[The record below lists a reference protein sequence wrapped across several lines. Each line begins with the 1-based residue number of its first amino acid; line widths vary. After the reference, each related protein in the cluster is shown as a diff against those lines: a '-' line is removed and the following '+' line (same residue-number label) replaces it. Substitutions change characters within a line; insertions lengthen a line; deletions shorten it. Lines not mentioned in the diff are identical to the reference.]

1 MITVSARRMA
11 GNCYIGEN
19 ALPKFRARAHEKI
32 LDGSRLR
39 EEEKVG
45 YGYETGDRVLP
56 YKWQDLY
63 SREMGKVEIR
73 TIILENDHLRAE
85 FWPDYGM
92 RLMSLYDKDR
102 RAELLFNNPVLQF
115 GNLAIRRAWFSGG
128 IEWNCGQLGHTFT
141 TCSPVFA
148 ARVTG
153 EDGQEFLRA
162 WEYERQ
168 KGLYWALDFH
178 LGPDDRQLWVYGR
191 VVNPHS
197 VAKPFYWWTNIAVR
211 EEEGMRIF
219 SGTGEVIFIDS
230 DSLMSENALR
240 VMAHGHLPHLGIRE
254 GVDYSYPENFTDYS
268 NEYFFQNQPLVEES
282 WEAASYRSGEVFF
295 DRADGALCYH
305 KMFCWGGEPGGR
317 HWRKYLSPSHDGAYV
332 ELQAGAHRTQVHGG
346 DIAASSTFDFVQ
358 CFGTLD
364 CAPSFGEGDYDERRK
379 AIYSEVDRAVGT
391 REVEERKA
399 HYRELACIEVS
410 QILSS
415 GSGFGALEELR
426 HNGITPRGLSFPV
439 SSLKGEAAFWLD
451 VLEGRA
457 IPDEEIPSSFMT
469 DLNWRPILEKVC
481 HQCANG
487 ENLLGVMLLEN
498 EIDSEAQAAFNR
510 ALAFRPNAF
519 SYRCLAVMA
528 HQRGD
533 LGEAIHLME
542 KAVSLD
548 CRREYAE
555 EYADLLVEAQRWQEE
570 WDFYES
576 LPEAVRADERLTL
589 STMPSACHLGKYDF
603 LKDCYS
609 REFAVIREGER
620 NYTESWYSFQAME
633 KARREDLAYTE
644 ELVDA
649 FRAADEIPPEH
660 DFRLG

>member
-1 MITVSARRMA
+1 
-11 GNCYIGEN
+11 
-19 ALPKFRARAHEKI
+19 
-32 LDGSRLR
+32 
-39 EEEKVG
+39 
-45 YGYETGDRVLP
+45 
-56 YKWQDLY
+56 
-63 SREMGKVEIR
+63 
-73 TIILENDHLRAE
+73 
-85 FWPDYGM
+85 
-92 RLMSLYDKDR
+92 
-102 RAELLFNNPVLQF
+102 
-115 GNLAIRRAWFSGG
+115 
-128 IEWNCGQLGHTFT
+128 
-141 TCSPVFA
+141 
-148 ARVTG
+148 
-153 EDGQEFLRA
+153 
-162 WEYERQ
+162 
-168 KGLYWALDFH
+168 
-178 LGPDDRQLWVYGR
+178 
-191 VVNPHS
+191 
-197 VAKPFYWWTNIAVR
+197 
-211 EEEGMRIF
+211 MRIF
-219 SGTGEVIFIDS
+219 SGTGDVIFIDS

-240 VMAHGHLPHLGIRE
+240 VMAHGHLPYLGIRE

-268 NEYFFQNQPLVEES
+268 NEYFFQNRPLVEES

-317 HWRKYLSPSHDGAYV
+317 HWRKYLSPGHDGAYV

-346 DIAASSTFDFVQ
+346 DIAASSTFDFIQ
-358 CFGTLD
+358 CFGALD

-379 AIYSEVDRAVGT
+379 AIYSEVDRVVGA

-399 HYRELACIEVS
+399 RCRELACIEVS

-426 HNGITPRGLSFPV
+426 HKGITPRGLSFPA
-439 SSLKGEAAFWLD
+439 SSLKGEAAFWFD

-457 IPDEEIPSSFMT
+457 IPDEEIPSSYMV
-469 DLNWRPILEKVC
+469 DLRWRPILEKVC

-498 EIDSEAQAAFNR
+498 EIDSEAQAAFTR

-519 SYRCLAVMA
+519 AYRCLAVMA
-528 HQRGD
+528 HQRGEVE
-533 LGEAIHLME
+533 EAIRLME

-555 EYADLLVEAQRWQEE
+555 EYAELLVEAERWREE
-570 WDFYES
+570 WDFYTS

-589 STMPSACHLGKYDF
+589 STMPAACHLGKYDF

-633 KARREDLAYTE
+633 KARREGLAYTE
-644 ELVDA
+644 DLVDA